1 MDNNAIQIVQL
12 PIIREQLQPLKERI
26 DKEVS
31 NALALICTE
40 ETIQMV
46 KTTRANLNKILT
58 ELEGQRK
65 TVKAQIMAP
74 YNAFEA
80 VYKECVTD
88 TLKAADEALKGKISD
103 VENEQ
108 KSRCEESLREYFDEL
123 CAANH
128 LEWLTFERSGV
139 KVDLTSAKQKTPTKL
154 RKQLAEFVSDVNK
167 AIETIATMDDSTE
180 ILVEYK
186 QSLDLPGA
194 ISKVM
199 DRHQRIREEEHGKEQ
214 RQAIIEQESDA
225 VKKVEALSPPT
236 VIEPEKTYECSFKVK
251 TTMDKLKK
259 LKAFLKSEEIEYE

>member
-31 NALALICTE
+31 DALSLVCTE
-40 ETIQMV
+40 ETIQTV
-46 KTTRANLNKILT
+46 KATRASLNKMLT
-58 ELEGQRK
+58 ELEEQRK
-65 TVKAQIMAP
+65 AVKAQIMAP
-74 YNAFEA
+74 YNEFEA
-80 VYKECVTD
+80 VYKECVID
-88 TLKAADEALKGKISD
+88 TLKAADEALKFKISD

-128 LEWLTFERSGV
+128 LEWLTFERSGI

-154 RKQLAEFVSDVNK
+154 RKQLAEFVSDVNR
-167 AIETIATMDDSTE
+167 AIETIATMEDSTE

-186 QSLDLPGA
+186 QSLDLPDA

-199 DRHQRIREEEHGKEQ
+199 ERHQRIQEEKHGQEK
-214 RQAIIEQESDA
+214 RQEIIEQEA
-225 VKKVEALSPPT
+225 ETVKQVEALAPPT
-236 VIEPEKTYECSFKVK
+236 VVEPEKTYECTFKVI
-251 TTMDKLKK
+251 TTMSKLKK
-259 LKAFLKSEEIEYE
+259 LKAFLESEEIEYE

>member
-1 MDNNAIQIVQL
+1 MENSVIQIVQL

-31 NALALICTE
+31 DALSLICTE
-40 ETIQMV
+40 ETIQAV
-46 KTTRANLNKILT
+46 KTTRANLNKMLT
-58 ELEGQRK
+58 ELEAQRK

-74 YNAFEA
+74 YNEFEA

-88 TLKAADEALKGKISD
+88 TLRSADDALKRKISD
-103 VENEQ
+103 VETEQ
-108 KSRCEESLREYFDEL
+108 KNRCEESLREYFDEL

-128 LEWLTFERSGV
+128 LEWLTFEKSGV

-154 RKQLAEFVSDVNK
+154 RKQLVEFVAKVNK

-186 QSLDLPGA
+186 QSLDLPDA

-199 DRHQRIREEEHGKEQ
+199 DRHHRIREEEQGQEQ
-214 RQAIIEQESDA
+214 RQAIIEQEA
-225 VKKVEALSPPT
+225 EAAKKVEALAPPT
-236 VIEPEKTYECSFKVK
+236 VVEQEKIYECPFKVK

-259 LKAFLKSEEIEYE
+259 LKAFLESEEIEYE